1 MEQEV
6 ILLILGVFRLEDQVV
21 VDKVMQVQLDQAHS
35 LLNQEYLEQMEKV
48 LLEELEELILQL
60 LKAAV
65 AVELVKLVILM
76 VKDMEEMDLMYL
88 LFLEQPHNLF
98 IILIL
103 QELEH
108 LRVDNLRVEVLEQVL
123 ALLLKQVKVEEV

>member
-21 VDKVMQVQLDQAHS
+21 VDKLMQVQLDQAHS
-35 LLNQEYLEQMEKV
+35 LLNQEYLEQMDLEV
-48 LLEELEELILQL
+48 LEELEELILQVV
-60 LKAAV
+60 KAV
-65 AVELVKLVILM
+65 VEVELVKLVILM
-76 VKDMEEMDLMYL
+76 VKDMEETVKMLL

-98 IILIL
+98 IILIV

-108 LRVDNLRVEVLEQVL
+108 LHVDNLQVEVLEQVL